1 MNDQEMLEDL
11 QQKCLQKQIDELD
24 MLQSIFCN
32 AGELK
37 IADHSVTA
45 DINEYLEH
53 KLNIITG
60 KLEYTICFHIQNTLV
75 DVQFELPHLYPLIE
89 SPNVS
94 VRSSLCTKS
103 IESTIKLMLNEF
115 IQTLD
120 KSDVYIYEVI
130 TWIKDNFNEFLAAAN
145 NKSTTADNQLPAKKL
160 DVSMERLW
168 IYSHHIK
175 SKTKRQNIVKHSKEL
190 ELSGF
195 MLPGKPGII
204 CVEGEK
210 ENTQKFWKIIRVWN
224 WHKITIRKSEEK
236 IRSLDN
242 MDTFRRF
249 SGFREELFT
258 DINVDGETVEE
269 VKMNMSIFMKFLE
282 LHRCSYM
289 KKELFG
295 FD

>member
-1 MNDQEMLEDL
+1 MDDREILDDL
-11 QQKCLQKQIDELD
+11 LQKCLQKQIDELD
-24 MLQSIFCN
+24 MLLSIYCN
-32 AGELK
+32 PGELK
-37 IADHSVTA
+37 VTDHSVTA

-53 KLNIITG
+53 KLQTITD
-60 KLEYTICFHIQNTLV
+60 KLEYTIRLDIQNSVV

-89 SPNVS
+89 SPDVS

-103 IESTIKLMLNEF
+103 IESTIKQMLDEF

-120 KSDVYIYEVI
+120 KSDVYVYEIVS
-130 TWIKDNFNEFLAAAN
+130 WMKDNFEEFLSAAKNPATTN
-145 NKSTTADNQLPAKKL
+145 EQQKKSDTL
-160 DVSMERLW
+160 MERLW

-175 SKTKRQNIVKHSKEL
+175 SKTKRQNIVKLSKDFK
-190 ELSGF
+190 LSGF
-195 MLPGKPGII
+195 MLPGKPDVI

-210 ENTQKFWKIIRVWN
+210 ENTQQFWKLIRVWN

-236 IRSLDN
+236 IRSSDK

-249 SGFREELFT
+249 NGFREELFT
-258 DINVDGETVEE
+258 DIGTEGGDTVEE
-269 VKMNMSIFMKFLE
+269 VKMSMSLFMKFLE
-282 LHRCSYM
+282 NHRCTYM

>member
-1 MNDQEMLEDL
+1 MNDHEMLEDL

-53 KLNIITG
+53 KLDRITE
-60 KLEYTICFHIQNTLV
+60 KLEYTICFHIKNTSV
-75 DVQFELPHLYPLIE
+75 DVRFELPHLYPLIE

-103 IESTIKLMLNEF
+103 IESTIKHILDEY
-115 IQTLD
+115 IQTLE
-120 KSDVYIYEVI
+120 KSDVYVYEVI
-130 TWIKDNFNEFLAAAN
+130 TWIKDNFDEFLAAEKN
-145 NKSTTADNQLPAKKL
+145 TTLSMNDEQAAKKSDIL
-160 DVSMERLW
+160 MERLW

-210 ENTQKFWKIIRVWN
+210 ENTQNFWKIIRVWN

-236 IRSLDN
+236 IRSPDK

-249 SGFREELFT
+249 SGFREEIFT
-258 DINVDGETVEE
+258 DINADGDAVEE